1 MDSQIALILIE
12 DGIASGAIYA
22 LLALTMVLVFATTR
36 ILLVSQGEFVTFA
49 ALSFASF
56 QLGVAPQ
63 IVWLLA
69 ALAVVVTLWDTVDAV
84 RDNQSRRIPG
94 IVAVNL
100 VVPAVIISVSLWAAP
115 LRLPVLAQA
124 GLSVAI
130 VTALGPLVYRVAFQP
145 VANSSVRTLF
155 VIAIALHFVLQG
167 FGLLF
172 FGADGFR
179 ADPLIDASVSFGSMI
194 IKGQALLSLATLVVL
209 TGGLYAFFEYSL
221 LGKALRATAINRVGA
236 RIVGI
241 RAPLAGKMAFTLS
254 AFIGGVS
261 GILAIGSTTIYY
273 DSGFLI
279 GLKAV
284 LGAICGAMLSYPL
297 AIAGSIGVG
306 ILETFA
312 AFWVSAFT
320 EAVVFSALVPV
331 LLWLSLYS
339 TPTEEGHEL

>member
-1 MDSQIALILIE
+1 MDGQIALILIE

-22 LLALTMVLVFATTR
+22 LLALTIVLVFATTR

-56 QLGVAPQ
+56 QLGVAPP
-63 IVWLLA
+63 IVWLVA
-69 ALAVVVTLWDTVDAV
+69 ALAVIVTVWDAAEAFREGKAQQIPAIAV
-84 RDNQSRRIPG
+84 FNLLLPA
-94 IVAVNL
+94 IVIGL
-100 VVPAVIISVSLWAAP
+100 SLWAAP
-115 LRLPVLAQA
+115 LKPPVLVQA
-124 GLSVAI
+124 ALSVAI
-130 VTALGPLVYRVAFQP
+130 VTVLGPQVYRVAFQP
-145 VANSSVRTLF
+145 VAGSSVRILF

-179 ADPLIDASVSFGSMI
+179 ADPLVDVDLSVGTLL
-194 IKGQALLSLATLVVL
+194 IKAQTILSLTALGLL
-209 TGGLYAFFEYSL
+209 TSALYVFFEYTL

-236 RIVGI
+236 RLVGV
-241 RAPLAGKMAFTLS
+241 RTPLAGKMAFTLS
-254 AFIGGVS
+254 GFIGGVA

-306 ILETFA
+306 VLEAFA
-312 AFWVSAFT
+312 AFWGSAFT
-320 EAVVFSALVPV
+320 EAVVFSALLPV
-331 LLWLSLYS
+331 LLWLSLRA
-339 TPTEEGHEL
+339 PPAEEGSEL